1 MGFIMQNDDDMA
13 SPAVQER
20 LQDVYHWAFRAL
32 VTDANKFPHFS
43 NVLRDVAQGQISYRE
58 LSLLNDV
65 LPNLSIQGLE
75 HLEANWDTF
84 LIAVRTKA
92 PQADVTWQSVLSSFL
107 FQPEA

>member
-1 MGFIMQNDDDMA
+1 MFGNLSAKDSDIRKVATQANAMGFIMQNDDDMA

-58 LSLLNDV
+58 LSLINDV
-65 LPNLSIQGLE
+65 LPNLS
-75 HLEANWDTF
+75 A
-84 LIAVRTKA
+84 
-92 PQADVTWQSVLSSFL
+92 
-107 FQPEA
+107 